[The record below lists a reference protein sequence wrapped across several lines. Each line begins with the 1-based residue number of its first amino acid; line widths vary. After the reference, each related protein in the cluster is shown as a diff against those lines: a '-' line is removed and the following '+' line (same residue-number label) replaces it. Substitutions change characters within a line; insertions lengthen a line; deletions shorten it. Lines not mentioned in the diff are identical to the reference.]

1 MLIKKLLKKLDEN
14 RESKKWFIEEYLP
27 DKKYFTMMN
36 QINRNSTLQPEVAE
50 AIKKYLE
57 E

>member
-1 MLIKKLLKKLDEN
+1 MIIKKLLKKLTEA
-14 RESKKWFIEEYLP
+14 RESKKWFIETYLP
-27 DKKYFTMMN
+27 DKSYFTVMN
-36 QINRNSTLQPEVAE
+36 QINRNSTLQPDVEE